1 MFENGENET
10 IFCPKCGHK
19 MLDKSVGG
27 AVEVICP
34 HCGNGWVAYE
44 DQKKNALYSDDN
56 SYQLFVDLIKPTP
69 LDLKALAEIVGST
82 ALNVKKSLDRGEF
95 LAADKAYVLKPLLAK
110 LRNAGYAFHTI
121 PEYNHKISDD
131 E

>member
-10 IFCPKCGHK
+10 IFCTKCGHN
-19 MLDKSVGG
+19 MRDKSVGG

-44 DQKKNALYSDDN
+44 DQEKNALYSDDN
-56 SYQLFVDLIKPTP
+56 SYQLFVDLIKPTA

-82 ALNVKKSLDRGEF
+82 ALNVKKSLDQGEC
-95 LAADKAYVLKPLLAK
+95 LATDKAYSLKPLLAK
-110 LRNAGYAFHTI
+110 LRNAGYAFHII

>member
-1 MFENGENET
+1 MFENSENET

-19 MLDKSVGG
+19 MLDKSVGC

-44 DQKKNALYSDDN
+44 DQEKNALYSDDN
-56 SYQLFVDLIKPTP
+56 SYQLFVDLIKPTA
-69 LDLKALAEIVGST
+69 LDLKALTEIVGST
-82 ALNVKKSLDRGEF
+82 ALNVKKSLDQGEC
-95 LAADKAYVLKPLLAK
+95 LATDKAYSLKPLLAK
-110 LRNAGYAFHTI
+110 LRNAGYAFHII

>member
-44 DQKKNALYSDDN
+44 DQEKNALYSDDN

-82 ALNVKKSLDRGEF
+82 ALNVKKCLDQGEC
-95 LAADKAYVLKPLLAK
+95 LATDKAYVLKPLLAK
-110 LRNAGYAFHTI
+110 LQNTGYAFHTI
-121 PEYNHKISDD
+121 PDFTYKISDD